1 MGLEPALGVA
11 SYLGQLGRLGSTDLF
26 QLPPHRLGQML
37 MNEHQVVGG
46 AAPKTAEVAARLNVG
61 RSVRIV
67 PAEALGVEEAHL

>member
-1 MGLEPALGVA
+1 MDLESALGVA

-46 AAPKTAEVAARLNVG
+46 AAPKNAEVAPVARPRAHRTG
-61 RSVRIV
+61 GAATWD
-67 PAEALGVEEAHL
+67 AE